1 MQPLQTSPC
10 STAHRQ
16 LIRTACTTSNAAL
29 QSSSTQQLACQIF
42 QHRPALT
49 LERAVGEKLGLDS
62 DLWTRAPFIAGVV
75 PDLPVISSWKQLGA
89 KLVGRRVSGGVYP
102 IVAYIIQAITYSQL
116 E

>member
-1 MQPLQTSPC
+1 M
-10 STAHRQ
+10 
-16 LIRTACTTSNAAL
+16 
-29 QSSSTQQLACQIF
+29 
-42 QHRPALT
+42 
-49 LERAVGEKLGLDS
+49 GEKLGLDS